1 MGILA
6 VIEMSSI
13 LMGVLLGL
21 IVGSVVAYVILK
33 VITNA
38 RDKSLQEDLQ
48 IRVETANNC
57 QRGPFGRDQRD
68 DEQAG
73 GVCR

>member
-48 IRVETANNC
+48 IRVETAN
-57 QRGPFGRDQRD
+57 GRDQRD